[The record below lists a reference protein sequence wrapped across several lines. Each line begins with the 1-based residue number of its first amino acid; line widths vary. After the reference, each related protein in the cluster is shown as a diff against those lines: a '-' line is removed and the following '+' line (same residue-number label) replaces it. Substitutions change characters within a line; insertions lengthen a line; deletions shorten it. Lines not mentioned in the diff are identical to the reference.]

1 MKKSVFLAKA
11 PDGET
16 FVCGALVRGGG
27 VVRFLLGSWVEE
39 FVFKNTARMTGA
51 ERRGDVPVFTRLQ
64 RVKKLLSTQQN
75 RFSFVP
81 CLTRRRIAVKPFSP
95 ASSVK

>member
-16 FVCGALVRGGG
+16 FVCGTLVRGGG
-27 VVRFLLGSWVEE
+27 VVRFLFSPRVEE
-39 FVFKNTARMTGA
+39 FVFKNTARMTRA
-51 ERRGDVPVFTRLQ
+51 ERCGDVPVFTRLQ
-64 RVKKLLSTQQN
+64 RIKNLLFTLQN

-81 CLTRRRIAVKPFSP
+81 CLTRRRIVVKRSIP